1 MDDNRRRYTRVG
13 TENSATLIVDSKDYP
28 VAIEDISVNGVL
40 VDCDIKSITP
50 NPQNQKVKLYW
61 FLSEDFPA
69 LLIHG
74 EVRWSQTNSLGI
86 EFTNLPEETKSQ
98 LYRFLELNLTDE
110 SSFEREL
117 NQLKGSKTD

>member
-50 NPQNQKVKLYW
+50 NPQNQKVKLFW

>member
-1 MDDNRRRYTRVG
+1 MEDNRRRYTRVG
-13 TENSATLIVDSKDYP
+13 TENSATLIIDSKDYP

-40 VDCDIKSITP
+40 VDCDFKTISP
-50 NPQNQKVKLYW
+50 DPQNQDVKLFW

-74 EVRWSQTNSLGI
+74 AVRWSHHNSLGI
-86 EFTNLPEETKSQ
+86 EFTNLPEETKHQ

-110 SSFEREL
+110 ASFNREL
-117 NQLKGSKTD
+117 NQLKGAEKA